1 MNQKIMDDKRLWM
14 KTNNGFP
21 LKWMSQCM
29 TKDNGWH
36 NIMVTKDNGWHN
48 IMVTKDNGCH
58 NVWQKIM
65 DDII

>member
-1 MNQKIMDDKRLWM
+1 
-14 KTNNGFP
+14 
-21 LKWMSQCM
+21 MSQCM

-65 DDII
+65 DDTI

>member
-1 MNQKIMDDKRLWM
+1 
-14 KTNNGFP
+14 
-21 LKWMSQCM
+21 MSQCM
-29 TKDNGWH
+29 
-36 NIMVTKDNGWHN
+36 TKDNGWHN